1 MTNDEGM
8 TNAEGSEN
16 GGTNLPWVTN
26 GGSSAFPHS
35 GFVINSSLDIRASSL
50 SHARSTARVRAGARE
65 RLC

>member
-1 MTNDEGM
+1 M

-35 GFVINSSLDIRASSL
+35 GFVINSSLDIRASSFY
-50 SHARSTARVRAGARE
+50 
-65 RLC
+65 